1 MIQDNLAHLRKTLT
15 GYSKTTLIAV
25 TKQQSDIAI
34 DEVLAYGQRHFGEN
48 RVQEA
53 YHHWQSRRALY
64 PDLVLH
70 LIGPLQ
76 SNKAREAVALF
87 DMIHT
92 IDREKIAV
100 AISQEM
106 KKQQRQLPC
115 FIQVNTGNEPQKSG
129 VSFDE
134 LSDFLQ
140 FCRREH
146 DLNIQGL
153 MCIPPVEDN
162 PIDHFKLLQ
171 QAACV
176 HNLSELSMGMSEDY
190 EAALTCG
197 ATFIR
202 IGSGLFGSRA

>member
-1 MIQDNLAHLRKTLT
+1 MIHDKLSHIKKTLV
-15 GYSKTTLIAV
+15 GYPHTTLIAV
-25 TKQQSDIAI
+25 TKQQSDVAI

-87 DMIHT
+87 DVIHT
-92 IDREKIAV
+92 IDREKIVIAL
-100 AISQEM
+100 SQEM

-115 FIQVNTGNEPQKSG
+115 LIQVNTGNEPQKSG
-129 VSFDE
+129 VNFDE

-140 FCRREH
+140 FCQHEH
-146 DLNIQGL
+146 DLTIQGL

-162 PIDHFKLLQ
+162 PIAHFKLLQ
-171 QAACV
+171 QAARA
-176 HNLSELSMGMSEDY
+176 HNLSKLSMGMSEDY

-202 IGSGLFGSRA
+202 IGSGLFGSRV